1 MDESVDLLSAA
12 RRQQINLPSPPSS
25 LHRGPTYTH
34 IHRSTTPFTP
44 FHLFSSCS
52 SRLVLFP
59 LPRPESDSIL
69 VHVSS
74 RFSLRSVA
82 RPPLLISLFRNV
94 LSFSR
99 VLEGNICR
107 LSFHIPPPAVEG
119 LHKRLYALCGTETPP
134 RRRGGKSA
142 TRLLLW
148 IFVPDGTVIGAKF
161 EYWFYCFW
169 MLWVIY
175 KKENDEI
182 NSFYERFS

>member
-1 MDESVDLLSAA
+1 MDLLSAA

-134 RRRGGKSA
+134 RRRGGKSP
-142 TRLLLW
+142 TRLLL
-148 IFVPDGTVIGAKF
+148 
-161 EYWFYCFW
+161 
-169 MLWVIY
+169 
-175 KKENDEI
+175 
-182 NSFYERFS
+182 